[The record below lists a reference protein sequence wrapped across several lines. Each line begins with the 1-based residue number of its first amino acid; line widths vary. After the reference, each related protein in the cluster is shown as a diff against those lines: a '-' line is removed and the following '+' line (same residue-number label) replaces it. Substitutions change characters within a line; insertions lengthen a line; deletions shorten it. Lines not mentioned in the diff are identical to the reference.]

1 MRQQQKIH
9 KTNQNKIS
17 ITTTSVGG
25 DDDYN
30 DAADDD
36 YSNDEY
42 DDNYNN
48 VNLKVKVENLCSV
61 HLMKCL
67 NNVFPTFQCPSCQM
81 PATKHKPFYNKTCWL
96 LITTS

>member
-48 VNLKVKVENLCSV
+48 VYLKVKVE
-61 HLMKCL
+61 MFKQR
-67 NNVFPTFQCPSCQM
+67 FPHFSM
-81 PATKHKPFYNKTCWL
+81 SL
-96 LITTS
+96 LSDACDQT